1 MPPSKKR
8 TTDSDTKGQTKRR
21 KKQKEDESEGS
32 DVDGAETG
40 AGAEFDNEG
49 EEGSSGDISFKL
61 ESPMLAGEVLFCG
74 GTNWDLVGRRTLPK
88 GVKPIGGPNL
98 WGPHRLGGLESIKI
112 RTVAS
117 GCNACHC
124 VAITEEGKVYTW
136 GRNEKGQLGVSDIN
150 RRDVPT
156 KVDLLESFNIVAAAC
171 GKNHTLFLTDRGKVL
186 ATGDNKMGQL
196 GIGNQTQQVPC
207 PMQVKYKGPPI
218 RRIACGGE
226 FSMISDINGNLY
238 SFGCPEYGQLG
249 HNTDGKYFVTS
260 NKMEYKCEMTPR
272 KVNVFIEKN
281 RDGHITPVTD
291 VDVREIACGLNHTL
305 IIDSKKRIF
314 SWGFGGYGR
323 LGHAEPKDELV
334 PRMLKFFDGPN
345 RGATQIQC
353 GSSFSMA
360 VGEHGAMFFWGQS
373 KPTGEATMYPKLV
386 QDLSGWKIRS
396 IGCCY
401 RSIVVA
407 ADDSVVSWG
416 PSPTY
421 GELGYGENKLKS
433 STVPQEVKLLDG
445 TYVHSVACGYAHTM
459 MIARADTEEDKSN
472 LQKLPVFNP

>member
-1 MPPSKKR
+1 MPPAKKR
-8 TTDSDTKGQTKRR
+8 TTDGDAKTQVKRR
-21 KKQKEDESEGS
+21 KKQDEVSDGSEE
-32 DVDGAETG
+32 DGAV
-40 AGAEFDNEG
+40 AGEFDNEA
-49 EEGSSGDISFKL
+49 EDDTTTDVSFRL
-61 ESPMLAGEVLFCG
+61 ESPMLAGEILFCG
-74 GTNWDLVGRRTLPK
+74 GTNWDLIGRRTLPK
-88 GVKPIGGPNL
+88 GVKPVGGPNL
-98 WGPHRLGGLESIKI
+98 WGPHRLSALEGVKI

-136 GRNEKGQLGVSDIN
+136 GRNEKGQLGLSDIN

-156 KVDLLESFNIVAAAC
+156 KVDLLDNFNIVAAAC

-186 ATGDNKMGQL
+186 AAGDNKMGQL

-226 FSMISDINGNLY
+226 YSMISDINGNLY
-238 SFGCPEYGQLG
+238 SFGCPEFGQLG

-260 NKMEYKCEMTPR
+260 NKMEYKCEMVPR
-272 KVNVFIEKN
+272 KVNVFIEKT
-281 RDGHITPVTD
+281 RDGHVNPVTD
-291 VDVREIACGLNHTL
+291 VDVREVACGLNHTL
-305 IIDSKKRIF
+305 ALDSKKRVF

-323 LGHAEPKDELV
+323 LGHAEPKDEMV
-334 PRMLKFFDGPN
+334 PRLIKFFEGPN
-345 RGATQIQC
+345 RGAVQIAC

-360 VGEHGAMFFWGQS
+360 VGEHGALFFWGQS

-386 QDLSGWKIRS
+386 QDLGGWKIRS

-407 ADDSVVSWG
+407 ADNSVVSWG

-421 GELGYGENKLKS
+421 GELGYGENKMKS
-433 STVPQEVKLLDG
+433 STVAQEVKPLDG
-445 TYVHSVACGYAHTM
+445 IHVHNVACGYGHTM
-459 MIARADTEEDKSN
+459 MIARADTDEDKEK
-472 LQKLPVFNP
+472 LKKLPVFSP

>member
-1 MPPSKKR
+1 MPPAKKR
-8 TTDSDTKGQTKRR
+8 ASDADGKAQAKRR
-21 KKQKEDESEGS
+21 KKQKDDESDGS
-32 DVDGAETG
+32 DIDG
-40 AGAEFDNEG
+40 AGADFDNEPD
-49 EEGSSGDISFKL
+49 EGPADTEFRL
-61 ESPMLAGEVLFCG
+61 ESPMLMGELLFCG
-74 GTNWDLVGRRTLPK
+74 GTNWDLIGRRVLPK
-88 GVKPIGGPNL
+88 GVKPVGGPNL
-98 WGPHRLGGLESIKI
+98 WGPHRVGALDGVKI
-112 RTVAS
+112 RSVAS

-124 VAITEEGKVYTW
+124 VAITEDGKVYTW
-136 GRNEKGQLGVSDIN
+136 GRNEKGQLGVSDTN

-156 KVDLLESFNIVAAAC
+156 KVDLLDNFNIVAAAC

-186 ATGDNKMGQL
+186 AAGDNKMGQL
-196 GIGNQTQQVPC
+196 GIGNQTQNVPC

-272 KVNVFIEKN
+272 KVNVFIEKT
-281 RDGHITPVTD
+281 RDGHVMPVTD
-291 VDVREIACGLNHTL
+291 VDVREIACGQNHTL
-305 IIDSKKRIF
+305 ALDSKKRVF

-334 PRMLKFFDGPN
+334 PRLIKFFDGPN
-345 RGATQIQC
+345 RGAVQLQC

-360 VGEHGAMFFWGQS
+360 VHEHGALYFWGQS

-386 QDLSGWKIRS
+386 QDLAGWKIRS
-396 IGCCY
+396 IACCY
-401 RSIVVA
+401 RSIVLC

-421 GELGYGENKLKS
+421 GELGYGENKMKS
-433 STVPQEVKLLDG
+433 STVAQEVKPLDG
-445 TYVHSVACGYAHTM
+445 VHVYNIACGYAHTM
-459 MIARADTEEDKSN
+459 FLARCDTDEERER
-472 LQKLPVFNP
+472 LQKLPLFSP